1 MGDQME
7 PKTPAYF
14 DLKTVALLRE
24 TLDHAWGR
32 LRPNQKAKTSRTI
45 LATSILKLAATGER
59 DPDRLLDA
67 ALMAVDDPLKTD
79 AA

>member
-1 MGDQME
+1 ME

-24 TLDHAWGR
+24 MLDDAWSR
-32 LRPNQKAKTSRTI
+32 LRVDQRATTSRTI
-45 LATSILKLAATGER
+45 LAASLLELAATGER
-59 DPDRLLDA
+59 DPKRLINA
-67 ALMAVDDPLKTD
+67 ALAPLDDRPKTD

>member
-1 MGDQME
+1 ME

-24 TLDHAWGR
+24 TLDDAWSR
-32 LRPNQKAKTSRTI
+32 LRIDQRATTSRTI
-45 LATSILKLAATGER
+45 LAASLLEVAATGER
-59 DPDRLLDA
+59 DPERLINA
-67 ALMAVDDPLKTD
+67 ALAPLDDRPKTD